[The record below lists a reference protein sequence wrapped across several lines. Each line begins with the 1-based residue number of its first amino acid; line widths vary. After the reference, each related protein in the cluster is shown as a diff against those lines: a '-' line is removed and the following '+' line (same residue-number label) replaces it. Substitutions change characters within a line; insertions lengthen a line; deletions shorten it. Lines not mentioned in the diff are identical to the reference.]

1 METEQDL
8 KIAFAETLQSKDEQ
22 ISKLEELVGTVLID
36 RDIVRREKLLLEE
49 SILAKERQ
57 MASVVAD
64 LNNDI

>member
-1 METEQDL
+1 M
-8 KIAFAETLQSKDEQ
+8 KIAFAETLQSKDDQ